1 MAHPY
6 TTRARVEALIGAAT
20 VLALCDRAGDGTED
34 TGVFDG
40 AIDRAANAIDAA
52 LRQYYTVPFAAVS
65 ASPACDGMVSDLC
78 DYYTAHLLY
87 SEDDPE
93 SRYAKN
99 WLVKFEAIIA
109 KLANGDAE
117 LSSARVASADAGKL
131 GISADY
137 VDNTFGLDDST
148 GTITDRMGNF

>member
-40 AIDRAANAIDAA
+40 AIERAANAVDAS
-52 LRQYYTVPFAAVS
+52 LRQYYTVPFATVGT
-65 ASPACDGMVSDLC
+65 CDGTVSDLC
-78 DYYTAHLLY
+78 DYYTAHLLF

-93 SRYAKN
+93 SRYARF
-99 WLVKFEAIIA
+99 WLKKFEDAIA
-109 KLANGDAE
+109 KLLG
-117 LSSARVASADAGKL
+117 ASEIMGK
-131 GISADY
+131 AK
-137 VDNTFGLDDST
+137 
-148 GTITDRMGNF
+148 GNA